1 MPATSKPLTRPL
13 ALAAWCGAMSIGSA
27 QAWLFPG
34 ALSSFGMPLKGVITA
49 VLLPLTMSLFPA

>member
-27 QAWLFPG
+27 QSWVVPR
-34 ALSSFGMPLKGVITA
+34 ALSSLRMRLKGVITA
-49 VLLPLTMSLFPA
+49 VRLPLTKSQFPA